1 MLTTRNSWTSQKSI
15 LALCVVLACCT
26 AAPAQPTLFVPLVGP
41 VDQPDH
47 NGGGINRALDEGARD
62 TSETLQ
68 NSLKLVM
75 PRRMVNSKTLTLKAS
90 IVDVGGGVVTSGC
103 YATLG
108 TVTMNRV
115 SDSASIPITV
125 TFFDD
130 HLPVPADSIRF
141 FHGVGSVSFT
151 LDDGDAVP
159 ADDYRVTVTVGTMS
173 ASRIVTVLAHPTWR
187 EVQGTLSGAGL
198 VWGPSE
204 NIHIVGHD
212 TYVPAGSTLTI
223 HPGTLIMV
231 DSLGALEN
239 GTLIT
244 VNGQLNAVG
253 SQDDPVHFFSASGA
267 AAMIH
272 TVSGSLSNV
281 DAWRGIHHYGSGS
294 SSYRWVILTGAGN
307 GPIQGHPRPA
317 IIQLHD
323 THNVLV
329 ENSIFTDST
338 GMMFQGF
345 GTGSYTVR
353 KSLVSRVGIG
363 CEFTG
368 SGHTLLIEDTWWT
381 SIGRGPTTP
390 QRFDGDMLHVDG
402 PASNQTIRRCIIAD
416 GGDDGIDHSGSTFTV
431 ENTIIH
437 TIKDKAISMTGG
449 FVTLRNVLIHSSGT
463 GVIGTGSAYNS
474 TFASGRINSPQTVQ
488 ESIFWP
494 STAGSCSADIDYTD
508 GGDTAHIGCGTGN
521 ISADPRFTDTS
532 QCDYSPQ
539 AGSPALT
546 AGPGGTRIG
555 WLGFPVGATC
565 ATAGDCQDDNPCT
578 LDQCESRLCTFT
590 PIANCAPSCAIDA
603 DCSNGLYC
611 DGIERCTNGRCEPG
625 VVPACDD
632 GVPCTVDSCSG
643 STDRCQHTPSSA
655 PCDDGNACTI
665 DDTCSSGTCAGTVLP
680 APIEVQGLLVSG
692 HASTTLSWTG
702 QGASVVYD
710 VIGGSLGDLRTQ
722 QGVTSATCLRNDVGS
737 VTWVDP
743 RPRPG
748 AGNGDYYV
756 VRAQD
761 ACGAGTYG
769 YGSSAAERLPAAAC
783 P

>member
-1 MLTTRNSWTSQKSI
+1 MGVVTIRNSWTSARSI

-26 AAPAQPTLFVPLVGP
+26 AALAQPALLAPLVGP
-41 VDQPDH
+41 VDQRDH
-47 NGGGINRALDEGARD
+47 GGDGISRALDEGTSD
-62 TSETLQ
+62 SSETQQ

-90 IVDVGGGVVTSGC
+90 IVDVGGGIVTSGC

-115 SDSASIPITV
+115 SDNLSIPITV

-159 ADDYRVTVTVGTMS
+159 AGDYRVTVTVGTMS
-173 ASRIVTVLAHPTWR
+173 ASRIVTVLADPSWR
-187 EVQGTLSGAGL
+187 ELQGTLSGAGL

-253 SQDDPVHFFSASGA
+253 SQDDPIHFFSASGA

-281 DAWRGIHHYGSGS
+281 NAWRGIHHYGSGS

-353 KSLVSRVGIG
+353 RSLVSRVGIG

-381 SIGRGPTTP
+381 SIGRGPSTP

-449 FVTLRNVLIHSSGT
+449 FVTLRNVLIHT
-463 GVIGTGSAYNS
+463 ARDGSHRDRKRVQLHHRVRTDQQPADRPGEHLLALDRRRL
-474 TFASGRINSPQTVQ
+474 FGQHRLHGWGRHRAHRVRHRQHLRRSPLHRHLAVRLQA
-488 ESIFWP
+488 
-494 STAGSCSADIDYTD
+494 AGRL
-508 GGDTAHIGCGTGN
+508 
-521 ISADPRFTDTS
+521 PRSDR
-532 QCDYSPQ
+532 
-539 AGSPALT
+539 
-546 AGPGGTRIG
+546 GTR
-555 WLGFPVGATC
+555 
-565 ATAGDCQDDNPCT
+565 
-578 LDQCESRLCTFT
+578 R
-590 PIANCAPSCAIDA
+590 DA
-603 DCSNGLYC
+603 DRVARLPGRRDVR
-611 DGIERCTNGRCEPG
+611 DGRRLPGRQPLHARPVREQALHLHADRRLRAVLRDRRRLQQRLVLRRHRAVHEPEVRARAG
-625 VVPACDD
+625 ARVRRRRPVHRGFVQQFDRSVPAH
-632 GVPCTVDSCSG
+632 PK
-643 STDRCQHTPSSA
+643 Q
-655 PCDDGNACTI
+655 
-665 DDTCSSGTCAGTVLP
+665 
-680 APIEVQGLLVSG
+680 
-692 HASTTLSWTG
+692 
-702 QGASVVYD
+702 
-710 VIGGSLGDLRTQ
+710 
-722 QGVTSATCLRNDVGS
+722 
-737 VTWVDP
+737 
-743 RPRPG
+743 RP
-748 AGNGDYYV
+748 V
-756 VRAQD
+756 
-761 ACGAGTYG
+761 
-769 YGSSAAERLPAAAC
+769 
-783 P
+783 